1 MRRSIQ
7 PFIFLII
14 ASKAADDATDGR
26 LGRPGGCGGGADADA
41 DADADA
47 AAGSRPSQTLST
59 ILDIASLILGS
70 FKRLSRCVNC
80 STDSRRVLMQSSNA
94 PSTVFTCC
102 KLLNHAKNPPGNI
115 RSICS
120 IFCVIFRSSRHSL
133 NKNSTSL
140 LFFFSSLF

>member
-7 PFIFLII
+7 SFIFLII

-26 LGRPGGCGGGADADA
+26 LGRPGGCGGGDGDAA
-41 DADADA
+41 ADA
-47 AAGSRPSQTLST
+47 AVGSRPSQTLST

-140 LFFFSSLF
+140 LFFVSSLF